1 MKKKESKPKKERGRP
16 SPYDPLKHPKLARKY
31 CLEGCTDEIIADKMG
46 IARATLS
53 NWKNQYPEF
62 LDAFK
67 AKALVDHEVENA
79 LLRSALGYFIEEE
92 ELTGEYSLD
101 GRLIGQT
108 YKKKINKKFIPAS
121 VMAQALW
128 LRNRDSSWRNTEGS
142 NVQQGLILEWID
154 KAKGEVNLNDSNSFI
169 EAEEEPK

>member
-1 MKKKESKPKKERGRP
+1 MKKKESKPKNQKGRP
-16 SPYDPLKHPKLARKY
+16 SLYDPLKHPKLARKY
-31 CLEGCTDEIIADKMG
+31 CLEGCTDEAIADKME
-46 IARATLS
+46 IARATLA

-67 AKALVDHEVENA
+67 AKALVDHEVENS

-92 ELTGEYSLD
+92 EVTGEYSLD

-108 YKKKINKKFIPAS
+108 YKKKIHKKFIPAS

-142 NVQQGLILEWID
+142 NTQKGLILEWIEKVKESD
-154 KAKGEVNLNDSNSFI
+154 LNDSNSFA
-169 EAEEEPK
+169 EAEK